1 MTAPD
6 VDAQGIL
13 RAQPCGHRRRAVL
26 PHPSTGT
33 ARLHALRTPPR
44 GCLSLKHKTCMH
56 AMVDSQPHPAKA
68 QDPVSRHDLRSN
80 SKTGVNGSQRAG
92 SSTKKNGAGGKGTWG
107 KLGDEYKATH
117 VMDKGDP
124 NYDDEAEAAVFEASS

>member
-1 MTAPD
+1 MRKAFCVHNLVDTGVEQCCLIPPQAPRACTPF
-6 VDAQGIL
+6 VPLHEDASL
-13 RAQPCGHRRRAVL
+13 
-26 PHPSTGT
+26 ST
-33 ARLHALRTPPR
+33 
-44 GCLSLKHKTCMH
+44 HKTCMH